1 MHYQDNTIRRRGF
14 TLLEIMLAVIVV
26 ATVSALG
33 IAHVRKPAAGAHQN
47 ACNMHREI
55 LQGLTDR
62 YAEEQDAAPSR
73 DLRELVGLDYVNG
86 KLPRCPST
94 TQAYELRN
102 GVVSCPTHEAT
113 R

>member
-1 MHYQDNTIRRRGF
+1 MLDQKNTVRRRAF
-14 TLLEIMLAVIVV
+14 TLLEIMLAVIIV
-26 ATVSALG
+26 ATVAALG

-47 ACNMHREI
+47 ACNMHREM
-55 LQGLTDR
+55 LQGLAEC
-62 YAEEQDAAPSR
+62 YAEEQDVAPSR
-73 DLRELVGLDYVNG
+73 DLRELVGFDYVDG

-94 TQAYELRN
+94 ATPYEWLG